1 MTIWNS
7 AQLSAVLVVRRDH
20 WDRKDEKVMVSL
32 KDMKG
37 RCLGKQW

>member
-7 AQLSAVLVVRRDH
+7 AQLSAVVVVRRDR

-32 KDMKG
+32 KDTKG
-37 RCLGKQW
+37 HCLVKQ